1 MNMACCMLAGGQG
14 QRMGHGD
21 KGLIQIDGQ
30 TILDTLIERFS
41 HHSPL
46 LLNANGD
53 TSRFARFDIPI
64 IPDEVSGFQG
74 PLAGIHAAL
83 SYLVTSHPT
92 VSHCLII
99 PTDAPFLPQNL
110 GEICAS
116 HLAKAPLISVRSH
129 GRTHPVIGL
138 WPVSVLPQLTTA
150 LCDRDIRKI
159 DAFTTEMGC
168 HYVDFDAAPDP
179 FLNLNRPSDL
189 AALQE
194 AGLHQID
201 LAFFQQS
208 K

>member
-1 MNMACCMLAGGQG
+1 MRMACCLLAGGQG
-14 QRMGHGD
+14 QRMGQGD
-21 KGLIQIDGQ
+21 KGLIQIDDQ
-30 TILDTLIERFS
+30 TILDSLIERFS

-53 TSRFARFDIPI
+53 ATRFERFDIPV
-64 IPDEVSGFQG
+64 IPDEVAGFQG

-83 SYLVTSHPT
+83 SYLATHHPM

-99 PTDAPFLPQNL
+99 PTDAPFLPSNL
-110 GEICAS
+110 GDICAD
-116 HLAKAPLISVRSH
+116 HLTMAPLISVMSN

-150 LCDRDIRKI
+150 LCDRDVRKI
-159 DAFTTEMGC
+159 DAFTAEIGC
-168 HYVDFDAAPDP
+168 HYVPFDETPDP
-179 FLNLNRPSDL
+179 FLNLNRPADL
-189 AALQE
+189 ARLQE
-194 AGLHQID
+194 AGHHQID